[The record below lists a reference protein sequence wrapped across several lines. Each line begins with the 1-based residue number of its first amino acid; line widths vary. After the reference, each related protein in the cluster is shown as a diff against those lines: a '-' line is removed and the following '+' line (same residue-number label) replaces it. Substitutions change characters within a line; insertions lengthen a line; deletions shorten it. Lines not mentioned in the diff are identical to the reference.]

1 MTRLPARVFPKVRV
15 EQGLGILQKKGHK
28 PLSEAETGRK
38 IGKMLKAS
46 DKALAM
52 GFRHAACGPLVSLFP
67 VIVPLSLR
75 CRKLEQS
82 LS

>member
-46 DKALAM
+46 DKAL
-52 GFRHAACGPLVSLFP
+52 VN
-67 VIVPLSLR
+67 
-75 CRKLEQS
+75 QS
-82 LS
+82 SRITSGMKVFTP